1 MNISLLFIFLV
12 LKCDKHLYLALMAW
26 VLLSGCV
33 CESVGMVQ
41 EARDHS
47 YFHTRS
53 VVDKVYPN
61 LGSVCVGVPENLEQ
75 EKSKGSGL
83 LTTRI

>member
-26 VLLSGCV
+26 VLLSGCA

-41 EARDHS
+41 EARDFNMYIH
-47 YFHTRS
+47 
-53 VVDKVYPN
+53 
-61 LGSVCVGVPENLEQ
+61 
-75 EKSKGSGL
+75 
-83 LTTRI
+83 